1 MVKSGVRGVLD
12 SAILFLE
19 DTDIPGHNDQ
29 KYHLDPIDVDRLDC
43 EIKLDF
49 RVLVPNQEDGECCL
63 LMTLVNSGQRSY
75 LQHPV
80 IGCDE
85 CNKQYVHK

>member
-1 MVKSGVRGVLD
+1 VVKSGVRGVLD
-12 SAILFLE
+12 SAILFDQ
-19 DTDIPGHNDQ
+19 DTDISGRSNDQ
-29 KYHLDPIDVDRLDC
+29 KYNLDPIDIDRLDC

-63 LMTLVNSGQRSY
+63 LMTLVNCGQRSY

-80 IGCDE
+80 IG
-85 CNKQYVHK
+85 